1 MSGAIWACNSS
12 FFVLN
17 SSLFTHWCG
26 LKTPIRLCK
35 WLICSW
41 SFALWPFTSLH
52 SALDTVSLG
61 RLCGLVGGRRLIVQW
76 RQMANVL
83 PIQCVVGVL
92 VKSFCANQNG
102 NIFLSNKKAHDK
114 MQDAIFKCN
123 EFSLCALAISNAH
136 RQNFVSKCNSKN
148 RRQTAHACVWQPPW
162 ASQQPIF
169 CDPNHC
175 CF

>member
-1 MSGAIWACNSS
+1 MLESCPST
-12 FFVLN
+12 LN
-17 SSLFTHWCG
+17 KFLLAG
-26 LKTPIRLCK
+26 VR
-35 WLICSW
+35 
-41 SFALWPFTSLH
+41 
-52 SALDTVSLG
+52 TVSV
-61 RLCGLVGGRRLIVQW
+61 LCDLTGKSSNVSLMQHHMSTLSLPLELKLVGGRRLIVQR

-92 VKSFCANQNG
+92 VKSFCTNQNG

-114 MQDAIFKCN
+114 TQDAVFKCN

-136 RQNFVSKCNSKN
+136 RQNFVSKCDSKN
-148 RRQTAHACVWQPPW
+148 RRRTAHACVWQPPW

-169 CDPNHC
+169 CDPNRC